1 MANGVNFKLP
11 SSTATSHG
19 VGFSLPTYTPEDT
32 APKGVDLS
40 LTNVEPQVQKTTLGE
55 DYSVSNL
62 AKNQGFIDL
71 LGSYMKSRYGNVDP
85 SKSNEDKVEEY
96 LSHMRYLENNT
107 IDLAQEVDFLKGSDQ
122 QTKDQFN
129 LMYTIYQ
136 EMPSAWSE
144 GGGNFLS
151 AAGDTIGSILTDPAT
166 IAGLGF
172 GGPIGS
178 ILAQSA
184 KQVGK
189 GAATRAVL
197 SHALKNNVGKL
208 SAMTSVEGLLAGMHE
223 SQRQEAQKEVGLI
236 AEKDWG
242 DIATSAAI
250 GTGASVVGGVLGA
263 RAASKAAASTRKVV
277 GTQTRMEALASRLD
291 SLNVSE
297 EDLLKRDPV
306 TGVPFDEE
314 AATRMRDHMLMPDV
328 PMDAKVQ
335 QEVVKRVNRAAFEIY
350 TQSKDL
356 AEQTGDAFQFAS
368 VDANKVSDV
377 VLDVMSKLDTIDDD
391 VLEQAL
397 ERSGLALDELT
408 IVLDD
413 LGLDESSFAQ
423 VNRMS
428 VREAARTMQSYSAL
442 KRKLNKMGDTNP
454 ELKAKLDKYYGKPSS
469 TRGAMSTLYDV
480 ARRADRE
487 TRAMMVSQISTT
499 ARNLMSAAGY
509 LTFGAAAKM
518 METTLVHTARGVGSL
533 MKGNATIK
541 GSVEGTK
548 DVLSESLG
556 TLASVMGHKDSKQV
570 ADLLLKDN
578 PRLQGTL
585 FRTMQETGDKTLSK
599 VTMWMNGLN
608 MAQDTIVRSG
618 VFTQSVDSRMKQL
631 GLNMMDHVA
640 ENRPIPVQVLK
651 AATDDA
657 LEATFARMP
666 EHGIAK
672 HFVKLT
678 ESLPFMPVIGTHAFP
693 FARFMADSMIFQ
705 YNYSPLNFFN
715 SASTYVRGAVD
726 IKRSKQ
732 ALGKNAQELE
742 YAGKALQRE
751 SLERFSK
758 ASVGSAALAAAV
770 MYREENQDVLWYE
783 MKDTKENKTIDA
795 RAIFP
800 ITPYLAVADL
810 IVKLK
815 NGETQDLNAFTQ
827 LLQGVAGAQ
836 FRPGSA
842 VDFVENLVTTIQEVA
857 TDGLGDAPARER
869 LGKVFGDWAGSIA
882 GRPLTAGQI
891 FRDAAAMYDDT
902 QALVR
907 ETRKAEGEGFIDN
920 ASSAFMGHLKSKLP
934 VWQEDLDPYRSI
946 TSDKP
951 VRRQS
956 AFMGQLTG
964 MRYMPT
970 RSEVETELSSLGIEA
985 YTLMPSTG
993 NKEADYM
1000 MKKHM
1005 PTYINMVLGAQIGS
1019 TYYKG
1024 LTKNEKK
1031 LAIKNRM
1038 TDVRKLAK
1046 SVAEGEAIVL
1056 AAKEG
1061 KMSTV
1066 FDKAKWSK
1074 TPQVERK
1081 LADEYFMEHYGKTV
1095 SELGWYEAGTKIGRA
1110 LKKSF

>member
-1 MANGVNFKLP
+1 MSNGVNFKLP
-11 SSTATSHG
+11 TTQDATYG
-19 VGFSLPTYTPEDT
+19 VNFSLPTFTPEDT

-40 LTNVEPQVQKTTLGE
+40 LRNVDPQAQKTSLGE
-55 DYSVSNL
+55 DYSVENL
-62 AKNQGFIDL
+62 SKNQGFVDL
-71 LGSYMKSRYGNVDP
+71 LDSYMKSRYGRVDVDLT
-85 SKSNEDKVEEY
+85 NEEKIEEF

-107 IDLAQEVDFLKGSDQ
+107 IDLSQEVDFLKDADQ

-129 LMYTIYQ
+129 VMYTIYQ
-136 EMPSAWSE
+136 EMPSAFSE
-144 GGGNFLS
+144 GGGSFLS

-197 SHALKNNVGKL
+197 SHALKNNLGKL
-208 SAMTSVEGLLAGMHE
+208 TAMTSVEGLLAGMHE

-236 AEKDWG
+236 SEKDWG

-250 GTGASVVGGVLGA
+250 GTGAAMAGGALAA
-263 RAASKAAASTRKVV
+263 RGASKAAAASRAKL
-277 GTQTRMEALASRLD
+277 GTKTRMEDLASRLED
-291 SLNVSE
+291 LNVSE
-297 EDLLKRDPV
+297 ETLLNRDPI

-314 AATRMRDHMLMPDV
+314 AAKQMRDHLLMPDV

-335 QEVVKRVNRAAFEIY
+335 QEVVKRVNRAAYEIY
-350 TQSKDL
+350 TNSKDL
-356 AEQTGDAFQFAS
+356 AEQTGEAFQFAD
-368 VDANKVSDV
+368 VDSNKVSDV
-377 VLDVMSKLDTIDDD
+377 VLDVMSKLDTVDDD

-413 LGLDESSFAQ
+413 LGLSEADFAQ
-423 VNRMS
+423 VNRIS

-442 KRKLNKMGDTNP
+442 KRRLNKMADTNP
-454 ELKAKLDKYYGKPSS
+454 ELKAKLEEYYGKPSS

-518 METTLVHTARGVGSL
+518 METSLVHTARGVTSL
-533 MKGNATIK
+533 MNGTATIK
-541 GSVEGTK
+541 GTVEGTK

-578 PRLQGTL
+578 PRLHGTL
-585 FRTMQETGDKTLSK
+585 FRTLQETGDQSLSK

-618 VFTQSVDSRMKQL
+618 VFTQSVDSRMKQM
-631 GLNMMDHVA
+631 GYSMMDFLA
-640 ENRPIPVQVLK
+640 ENKPIPVQVLK

-678 ESLPFMPVIGTHAFP
+678 ESLPFMPVIGTHQFP

-715 SASTYVRGAVD
+715 AASSYVRGAVD
-726 IKRSKQ
+726 IAR
-732 ALGKNAQELE
+732 GKKAVKGGQELMF
-742 YAGKALQRE
+742 AGKTLQRDA
-751 SLERFSK
+751 LERFSK

-770 MYREENQDVLWYE
+770 MYREHNQDILWYE
-783 MKDTKENKTIDA
+783 LKDESEGKTVDA
-795 RAIFP
+795 RALFP

-815 NGETQDLNAFTQ
+815 DGDTQDLDAFSQ

-842 VDFVENLVTTIQEVA
+842 GEFIEDLMTSIQEVA
-857 TDGLGDAPARER
+857 AEGTADQPTVER
-869 LGKVFGDWAGSIA
+869 LGKLFGDWAGSIA

-907 ETRKAEGEGFIDN
+907 ETRKPEGEGFVDN

-934 VWQEDLDPYRSI
+934 IWQEELDPYRSI
-946 TSDKP
+946 TTEKP

-964 MRYMPT
+964 MRYMPA
-970 RSEVETELSSLGIEA
+970 RSEVETELASLGIEA
-985 YTLMPSTG
+985 YTLLPSTG

-1005 PTYINMVLGAQIGS
+1005 PTYINMILGAQIGS
-1019 TYYKG
+1019 SYYQSLSKS
-1024 LTKNEKK
+1024 EKK
-1031 LAIKNRM
+1031 LVVKNRM
-1038 TDVRKLAK
+1038 VDIRKLAK
-1046 SVAEGEAIVL
+1046 AVAEGEAIVK
-1056 AAKEG
+1056 ASQEG
-1061 KMSTV
+1061 KSSTV
-1066 FDKAKWSK
+1066 FDKAKWAK

-1095 SELGWYEAGTKIGRA
+1095 AELGWYEAGIKIGRA